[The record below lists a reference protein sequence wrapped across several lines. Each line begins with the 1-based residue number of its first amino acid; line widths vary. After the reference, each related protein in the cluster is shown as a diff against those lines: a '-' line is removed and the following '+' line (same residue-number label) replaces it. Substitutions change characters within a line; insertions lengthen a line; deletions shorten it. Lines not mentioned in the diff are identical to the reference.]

1 MCSSTY
7 YPATSFIG
15 FHVENSKETT
25 LTPEQIP
32 LLYKDPESE
41 HLEET
46 TVHMTTGPS
55 LVLLLTREDA
65 THALHKLLGPANP
78 ETAKESDPTSLRAV
92 FGKDVVHNAATGF
105 TGQDELTV
113 ILENFFPA
121 GPGCDPVASG
131 AEEVETSGESVVDSA
146 PVAETTGEIPDTNE
160 IDATGTGEEIA
171 DPVTQTSENPSD
183 DAENETTIEPSVES
197 PESLEDGEGTGVVE
211 PVETVEGD
219 VTEEVM
225 KTAEDEG
232 TTNES
237 TVES

>member
-1 MCSSTY
+1 
-7 YPATSFIG
+7 
-15 FHVENSKETT
+15 
-25 LTPEQIP
+25 
-32 LLYKDPESE
+32 
-41 HLEET
+41 
-46 TVHMTTGPS
+46 MTTGPS

-160 IDATGTGEEIA
+160 SGTGEEIA